1 MRPEK
6 EAILKEIKQKVD
18 ASEFLLLADY
28 RGMTVE
34 QFSSLRAS
42 LRAAGSRI
50 QVVKNSLLLL
60 VAREKGWK
68 SLEPHLAKASAMV
81 VGKNVVDAAK
91 VLKKFRADTQ
101 NKPAMK
107 AGMMGASFL
116 SMADI
121 EALASIPP
129 REVLLSQV
137 VGTIA
142 APMTRLVGVFSS
154 KVCSLLYVLK
164 AVEQKKSA
172 AA

>member
-42 LRAAGSRI
+42 LRATGSRI

-68 SLEPHLAKASAMV
+68 SLEPHLAQVSAMV

-91 VLKKFRADTQ
+91 AIKKFRAETQ
-101 NKPAMK
+101 NKPVMK
-107 AGMMGASFL
+107 AGMMGSQFL
-116 SMADI
+116 SMDDI
-121 EALASIPP
+121 EVLASIPP

-142 APMTRLVGVFSS
+142 APMTRLVQVFSQ
-154 KVCSLLYVLK
+154 KVSSLLYVLK